1 MLPLVPLLTSKP
13 VLIGL
18 GVVMFAGS
26 IWGYGRVQ
34 YNKGYAEME
43 LKYKQCQLEFK
54 TEADKWNAQVEKQK
68 NDLADLELKKKS
80 TVKRNY
86 DMFKQSS
93 KGVKAN
99 KEKTDAAITTSI
111 VPSATVRV
119 PMGFVWVYND
129 AVEGSRIA
137 TGQQGGSSVPDYS
150 LRAKGET
157 VTFDAPYFT
166 KVMKENVDQYN
177 ELAARCTKLID
188 VVVELEANYGDY
200 LKGSVQP
207 TGDAGGDILAGTVEA
222 ELF

>member
-1 MLPLVPLLTSKP
+1 MLPLALLGSKP
-13 VLIGL
+13 VLIGVACVAVL
-18 GVVMFAGS
+18 GSV
-26 IWGYGRVQ
+26 WGYGHVQ
-34 YNKGYAEME
+34 YKRGYAEME
-43 LKYKQCQLEFK
+43 VKYKQCQLDFK
-54 TEADKWNAQVEKQK
+54 TETDKWNAQVEKQK
-68 NDLADLELKKKS
+68 KDLADLELKKKS

-93 KGVKAN
+93 KNLKAN

-111 VPSATVRV
+111 VPSAVVRV

-137 TGQQGGSSVPDYS
+137 TGNQGSSTVPDYS
-150 LRAKGET
+150 LRAKSET

-188 VVVELEANYGDY
+188 VVTELETNYESY
-200 LKGSVQP
+200 LREGKEHQTSNVV
-207 TGDAGGDILAGTVEA
+207 AGGVSEQV
-222 ELF
+222 F

>member
-13 VLIGL
+13 VMIGIAAVA
-18 GVVMFAGS
+18 VVGS

-43 LKYKQCQLEFK
+43 LKYKQCQLDFK
-54 TEADKWNAQVEKQK
+54 TEVGKWNAQVEKQK
-68 NDLADLELKKKS
+68 NDLKEFELKKKS
-80 TVKRNY
+80 TVKRNW
-86 DMFKQSS
+86 DVFS
-93 KGVKAN
+93 GVKQNVKVN

-111 VPSATVRV
+111 VPSAVVRV

-129 AVEGSRIA
+129 AVAGSRIA
-137 TGQQGGSSVPDYS
+137 TGDQGGASVPDYS
-150 LRAKGET
+150 LRAKDET

-166 KVMKENVDQYN
+166 KVMKSNVDQYN

-188 VVVELEANYGDY
+188 VVNELEANYGDY

-207 TGDAGGDILAGTVEA
+207 TGDAGGDVLAGAVKDQ
-222 ELF
+222 LF

>member
-1 MLPLVPLLTSKP
+1 
-13 VLIGL
+13 
-18 GVVMFAGS
+18 
-26 IWGYGRVQ
+26 
-34 YNKGYAEME
+34 ME
-43 LKYKQCQLEFK
+43 AKYVQCQKDFK
-54 TEADKWNAQVEKQK
+54 TEAEKWNSQVEKQK
-68 NDLADLELKKKS
+68 KDLADLELKKRN

-111 VPSATVRV
+111 VPSAVVRV

-137 TGQQGGSSVPDYS
+137 TGNQGGSTVPDYS
-150 LRAKGET
+150 LRPKDET

-166 KVMKENVDQYN
+166 KVMKANVDQYN

-188 VVVELEANYGDY
+188 VVEELEANYGDY

-207 TGDAGGDILAGTVEA
+207 TGDAGGDILAGA
-222 ELF
+222 AKDQLF